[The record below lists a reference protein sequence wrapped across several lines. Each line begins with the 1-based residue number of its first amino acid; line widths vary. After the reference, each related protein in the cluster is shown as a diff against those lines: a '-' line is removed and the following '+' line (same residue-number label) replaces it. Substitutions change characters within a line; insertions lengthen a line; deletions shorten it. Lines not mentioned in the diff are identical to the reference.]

1 MDFAKFHQKLRSIPN
16 VNALALF
23 STDHAVS
30 ILSLYAL
37 SNAYSIRHY
46 GNAESPPVPVD
57 IQFKRTKTKASMRC
71 SFPALDIAHV
81 NNAIVDLNMEKT
93 VSLSLNDET
102 KTVLVFDYIIQN
114 IEIGI
119 QEID

>member
-1 MDFAKFHQKLRSIPN
+1 MDFAKFHEKLRSIPN
-16 VNALALF
+16 VDVSALF

-37 SNAYSIRHY
+37 SNTYSNKHY
-46 GNAESPPVPVD
+46 GSDVNSPIPVD

-71 SFPALDIAHV
+71 TFNSLDIAHV
-81 NNAIVDLNMEKT
+81 NNSIVDLKMEKT
-93 VSLSLNDET
+93 VTLLSNDDS
-102 KTVLVFDYIIQN
+102 KTILVFDYTIQN

-119 QEID
+119 QEIE

>member
-16 VNALALF
+16 VNTMALF

-30 ILSLYAL
+30 IISLYAL
-37 SNAYSIRHY
+37 SVAYSTRHN
-46 GNAESPPVPVD
+46 GNADSPPIPMD
-57 IQFKRTKTKASMRC
+57 IQFKRTKTKSSMRC
-71 SFPALDIAHV
+71 SFSALDIAHV

-93 VSLSLNDET
+93 VSLSSNDET